1 MTPGDED
8 ARLRAAMAEAH
19 RQDPAQMPRFEETW
33 STARRSRPHRS
44 TWRWALVSTAAV
56 ATAAAVW
63 LVSRPKPVTAT
74 WPTVETRWVAPTDFL
89 LVTPDLITLRSLP
102 ALDPSADPWTAKPPE
117 PRGLP

>member
-19 RQDPAQMPRFEETW
+19 RQDAAQTPRFEAMW
-33 STARRSRPHRS
+33 SSARRSRLHRP
-44 TWRWALVSTAAV
+44 TLRWALLSTAV
-56 ATAAAVW
+56 VAAAAGVW
-63 LVSRPKPVTAT
+63 LVSRPKPVPAT

-102 ALDPSADPWTAKPPE
+102 ALDPAADPLTAKPPE